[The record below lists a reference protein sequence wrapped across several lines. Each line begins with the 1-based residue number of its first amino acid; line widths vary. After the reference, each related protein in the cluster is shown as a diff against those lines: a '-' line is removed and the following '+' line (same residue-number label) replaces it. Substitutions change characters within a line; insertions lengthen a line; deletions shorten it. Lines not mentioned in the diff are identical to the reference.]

1 MILQEKKATGTISFI
16 LNEMKDTLI
25 AENYMKQV
33 TEFITD

>member
-1 MILQEKKATGTISFI
+1 MILHEKKAAGIISFI
-16 LNEMKDTLI
+16 LNEIKDTLI

>member
-1 MILQEKKATGTISFI
+1 MILHEKKATSTISFI